1 MDRSWLIHDAYS
13 GADGAEEAKGA
24 DGTEIGDL
32 GSASVPRISGELVWT
47 TMSSHP
53 PSREPVT
60 GFGMRQLG
68 CVRNDNRT

>member
-1 MDRSWLIHDAYS
+1 VDRSWLIHDAYS
-13 GADGAEEAKGA
+13 GAAGAEEAAGA
-24 DGTEIGDL
+24 EIDDL
-32 GSASVPRISGELVWT
+32 SGPASDSRISGELVWT

-60 GFGMRQLG
+60 GFGTRQLG